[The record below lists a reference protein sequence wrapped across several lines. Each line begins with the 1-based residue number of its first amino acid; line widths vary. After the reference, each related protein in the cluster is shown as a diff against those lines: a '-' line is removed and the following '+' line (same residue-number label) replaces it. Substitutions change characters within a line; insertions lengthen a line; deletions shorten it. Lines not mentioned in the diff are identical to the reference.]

1 MNDLNKLYKAI
12 LMAIG
17 GVVKPTSQVVLS
29 VGNKEIDI
37 KVDGMFLYLPVTE
50 VLESTETSDKVFF
63 HPGCEHITSKETE
76 IFKIIRRMVGI
87 RLLELFKKYPVV
99 LASIA
104 AGKEKRNWNQNIL
117 NILEPL
123 KEAKKKTVDELEG
136 IMARFTVEIDDNGV
150 DTRFIHL
157 KVSKGAGRS
166 QTSGG
171 GKVYHKTKPV
181 FPMYS
186 EIIKRLSQSEGQA
199 DNQTV
204 ELNGVSVSRGAL
216 KLLAHLFQVIIPAVS
231 DPESASYESTNS
243 AASRMISYFGCFEQI
258 AEQMNRIQ
266 NMFRGDF
273 DKLGIYP
280 IDLSWTEQM
289 EELPTLYRQVPS
301 LDYNT
306 HNTQDE
312 AAENTNAMNGMA
324 NMFSVSSNNHQPAVQ
339 QHNQLQQPQSV
350 NGHQLGIPMTGVV
363 DGFVVTPP
371 PMITGDRY
379 IRYEIDHYANQIRH
393 YALNTL
399 TNSQVVYVCT
409 RSGTMLQRND
419 ATATAQPSGIPGL
432 GIPGLGINPLM
443 AMMGM
448 GGAGGLTPQQMMM
461 MQMAGGMMQPQ
472 ATPASSGGSVVTN
485 NGFDNPMY

>member
-17 GVVKPTSQVVLS
+17 GIVKPNSQIVLS

-37 KVDGMFLYLPVTE
+37 RVDGMFLFLPVTE
-50 VLESTETSDKVFF
+50 VLESNDTSDKVFF

-87 RLLELFKKYPVV
+87 KLLELFKKYPPI

-123 KEAKKKTVDELEG
+123 KAAKKKTIDELES
-136 IMARFTVEIDDNGV
+136 IMARFTVEIDDNGI

-171 GKVYHKTKPV
+171 SKVYHKTKPV

-216 KLLAHLFQVIIPAVS
+216 KLLAHLFQVIIPAVT

-243 AASRMISYFGCFEQI
+243 SASRMISYFGCFEQI

-312 AAENTNAMNGMA
+312 AAESTNAMNGMA
-324 NMFSVSSNNHQPAVQ
+324 NMFSVTSNHHQQPAVQ
-339 QHNQLQQPQSV
+339 QNQLQQ
-350 NGHQLGIPMTGVV
+350 HQVTNAQQMGMPMTGVV

-379 IRYEIDHYANQIRH
+379 LRYEIDPYANQIRH

-399 TNSQVVYVCT
+399 TNTQVVYTCT
-409 RSGTMLQRND
+409 RAGTMLQRND
-419 ATATAQPSGIPGL
+419 VSAVPQNSGIPGL
-432 GIPGLGINPLM
+432 SMPGVGAMNPMM
-443 AMMGM
+443 AMM
-448 GGAGGLTPQQMMM
+448 GLTPQQLMM

-472 ATPASSGGSVVTN
+472 APAASSGGSIVTGN
-485 NGFDNPMY
+485 QFDNPVY

>member
-12 LMAIG
+12 LLALG
-17 GVVKPTSQVVLS
+17 GVVKPTSQILL
-29 VGNKEIDI
+29 GIGGKEIEI
-37 KVDGMFLYLPVTE
+37 RVDGMCLYLPVTE

-76 IFKIIRRMVGI
+76 IFKIIRRMAGI

-104 AGKEKRNWNQNIL
+104 AGKEKRNWNQHTL
-117 NILEPL
+117 DILEPL
-123 KEAKKKTVDELEG
+123 KAAKKKTIDELEG

-171 GKVYHKTKPV
+171 AKVYHKTKPV

-204 ELNGVSVSRGAL
+204 ELNGVSVSRGSL
-216 KLLAHLFQVIIPAVS
+216 KLLAHLFQVIIPSVT

-289 EELPTLYRQVPS
+289 EELPTLYRLVPS

-312 AAENTNAMNGMA
+312 AAETTNAMNGMA
-324 NMFSVSSNNHQPAVQ
+324 NMFSLTSQHQQQPAGQQ
-339 QHNQLQQPQSV
+339 QHLAQQQAQ
-350 NGHQLGIPMTGVV
+350 HTQQLGVPVSGVV

-379 IRYEIDHYANQIRH
+379 LRYEIDPYANQIRH

-399 TNSQVVYVCT
+399 TNTQVVYTCT

-419 ATATAQPSGIPGL
+419 VAQAQTQTGIPGL
-432 GIPGLGINPLM
+432 TMPGVGAMNPMM

-448 GGAGGLTPQQMMM
+448 TPQQLMM

-472 ATPASSGGSVVTN
+472 ATPASSGGSIMT
-485 NGFDNPMY
+485 GTQFDNPVY